1 MDTFYCNAPSC
12 PKVHD
17 EANSPL
23 KAHIVIGVITLQP
36 KKALTM
42 HNGRVAI

>member
-1 MDTFYCNAPSC
+1 MDNFYCSAPSSL
-12 PKVHD
+12 KVHD

-23 KAHIVIGVITLQP
+23 KAHVAIDVVTLQP

-42 HNGRVAI
+42 HNGNVPI